1 MLLDSLGA
9 SKQPSWCKQATDPQV
24 VAGEPSTAHGDT
36 QGRFH
41 PKNTQAQFQAF
52 HPKTP
57 RDSSKLFTPK
67 HPGLSQFR
75 RAKHTQ
81 RACTVPVPHQ
91 MHPSTPRA
99 IAPTLTKAPRLAP
112 SSNSHKIHSQ
122 HLHIPRS
129 CPLSPSV
136 THWQAQPSRVRAAR
150 SNVAG

>member
-9 SKQPSWCKQATDPQV
+9 SKQPSWCKQAADPQV

-36 QGRFH
+36 QGRFLRCS
-41 PKNTQAQFQAF
+41 PK
-52 HPKTP
+52 
-57 RDSSKLFTPK
+57 K
-67 HPGLSQFR
+67 HPG
-75 RAKHTQ
+75 
-81 RACTVPVPHQ
+81 TVPSFSPQNTQGCHNSGVQNTLRGRARSRSHTRC
-91 MHPSTPRA
+91 TPAPPEHSA

-122 HLHIPRS
+122 QLYIPRS

-136 THWQAQPSRVRAAR
+136 THWQARPSRVRAAR